1 MRGGSRTSRLPKT
14 KRFTTAKEKQ
24 RLVESGALAAPNQ
37 WLSSLPHAF
46 LRRSIF

>member
-24 RLVESGALAAPNQ
+24 RIIESGLLAFP
-37 WLSSLPHAF
+37 SYAF
-46 LRRSIF
+46 LRRFTLEEC

>member
-24 RLVESGALAAPNQ
+24 RLVESGVLATPNQ
-37 WLSSLPHAF
+37 WLSGFPPSYEDP
-46 LRRSIF
+46 

>member
-24 RLVESGALAAPNQ
+24 RIIESGPLAFLPPPT
-37 WLSSLPHAF
+37 LSSAVSQRVLV
-46 LRRSIF
+46 